1 MFTFTKKADYA
12 LLALSHLHTE
22 GKGRLVGPR
31 EIAARFDIPAELLAK
46 IMQTLARHGL
56 VASVAGPTGGYR
68 LGREAL
74 TITIADVLE
83 AVDGAFAIT
92 QCWDSGDSASTGT
105 SGCAQ
110 AAHCTLREPL
120 ARIQEEM
127 TRLLRTMTVDEIS
140 RPPALPPGRPG
151 PVGGYTLT
159 MLDAG
164 AAAPVANA
172 ATGSAA
178 QTLI

>member
-68 LGREAL
+68 LGREASA
-74 TITIADVLE
+74 ITIADVLE
-83 AVDGAFAIT
+83 AVDGPFAIT
-92 QCWDSGDSASTGT
+92 QCWDGGGTAASGAT

-120 ARIQEEM
+120 ARIQDEM

-140 RPPALPPGRPG
+140 RPPKTPPGRPG
-151 PVGGYTLT
+151 PVGGYSLT

-164 AAAPVANA
+164 ATAPVAIA
-172 ATGSAA
+172 ASGPVVT
-178 QTLI
+178 QN